1 MNKFYYPVIF
11 HKEDIGYSVW
21 LHDISGCISQGDT
34 FEEAVDNIS
43 DAIGLYFENYKENN
57 IEPPKATNPCEIIL
71 EQNEF
76 VTLICFNWIEYQHNN
91 NK

>member
-34 FEEAVDNIS
+34 FEEAVDNIN

-57 IEPPKATNPCEIIL
+57 IELPKATNPCEIVL

-76 VTLICFNWIEYQHNN
+76 VTLICFDWIEYQHNN

>member
-11 HKEDIGYSVW
+11 HKEDIGCSVW

-34 FEEAVDNIS
+34 FEESVDNIN

-57 IEPPKATNPCEIIL
+57 IEPPKATNPQQIHMKL
-71 EQNEF
+71 F
-76 VTLICFNWIEYQHNN
+76 
-91 NK
+91 